1 MINQIRY
8 SLYCIQFLAVTF
20 KLLRSNDVNYVQWER
35 LTPTWEIPRTATSLE
50 NAVDKVAT
58 NSGAS
63 TKDRSVTQLLAE
75 LLTVLLEFARSLAF
89 AIAHT

>member
-1 MINQIRY
+1 MPNSMRD
-8 SLYCIQFLAVTF
+8 
-20 KLLRSNDVNYVQWER
+20 KPRS
-35 LTPTWEIPRTATSLE
+35 ATSLE

-63 TKDRSVTQLLAE
+63 AKDRSVTQLLAE

-89 AIAHT
+89 AITHA

>member
-1 MINQIRY
+1 MWNQ
-8 SLYCIQFLAVTF
+8 A
-20 KLLRSNDVNYVQWER
+20 RS
-35 LTPTWEIPRTATSLE
+35 ATSLE

-63 TKDRSVTQLLAE
+63 AKDRSITQLLAE

-89 AIAHT
+89 AVTHA